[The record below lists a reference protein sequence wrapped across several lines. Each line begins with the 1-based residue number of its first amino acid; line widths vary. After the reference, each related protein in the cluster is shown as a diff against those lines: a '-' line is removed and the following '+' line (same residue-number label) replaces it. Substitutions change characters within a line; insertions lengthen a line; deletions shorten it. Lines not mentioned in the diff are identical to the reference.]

1 MKRSY
6 LGLILIV
13 LSTLAMAQPEEP
25 QQPPPPAAPPPPLA
39 NHPPMGRGMRP
50 GPPGRW
56 WNNPD
61 LVQKLA
67 LTPDQQKRIEDLF
80 QQNRLKLIDL
90 NASLQKEET
99 IMEPLMSAEQ
109 PDESRILSQIDR
121 VTQARAELEKANAR
135 MLFGMRR
142 ILTADQWK
150 KLQAETPPRP
160 EGPPPPGGPR
170 PPRR

>member
-13 LSTLAMAQPEEP
+13 ASALAMAQPEAP
-25 QQPPPPAAPPPPLA
+25 QEPPPPAAPPPPFA

-61 LVQKLA
+61 LVQKLS
-67 LTPDQQKRIEDLF
+67 LTSDQQKRIEDLF

-99 IMEPLMSAEQ
+99 ILEPLMSAEQ

-135 MLFGMRR
+135 MLLGMRR

-150 KLQAETPPRP
+150 KLQAEAPQRGD
-160 EGPPPPGGPR
+160 GPPPPGGPR